1 MAAVKI
7 LNRYDDFIIIGLL
20 ILIYTFSEKDQ
31 KNLKTT
37 NVFKLVTM
45 YELQFKIRQYRSKI
59 AE

>member
-59 AE
+59 A